1 MTVLF
6 ACLTLALSIGLAACT
21 NFSSQSPCHK
31 GWACWGVTRYWAH
44 ICKCDDHWAC
54 TDSQHLT
61 NHYANCDQFQ
71 YSTTKK
77 CHKGLGWAG
86 CGTEQVPCKIHK
98 AGHPH
103 TGCQNNEDEETPHRY
118 RYKAWNALPSLTV
131 RPAKQCYLAADA
143 FMIAEVG
150 RKVWGC
156 QVGMGDCCNIS
167 HSCMISHQTF
177 GLLCRSRGAEVDKTW
192 SSRNPWRTFGLG
204 NCNKWWDLRLRKMR
218 SCCQISWWNL
228 RMILWRLWWYVGGWA
243 RG

>member
-1 MTVLF
+1 LCPFSASSCELCAFRSFFLQNIHAPAFKLRGVDWIAMTVLF

-86 CGTEQVPCKIHK
+86 CGTEQVACKIHK

-118 RYKAWNALPSLTV
+118 RYKA
-131 RPAKQCYLAADA
+131 
-143 FMIAEVG
+143 
-150 RKVWGC
+150 
-156 QVGMGDCCNIS
+156 
-167 HSCMISHQTF
+167 
-177 GLLCRSRGAEVDKTW
+177 
-192 SSRNPWRTFGLG
+192 
-204 NCNKWWDLRLRKMR
+204 
-218 SCCQISWWNL
+218 
-228 RMILWRLWWYVGGWA
+228 
-243 RG
+243 